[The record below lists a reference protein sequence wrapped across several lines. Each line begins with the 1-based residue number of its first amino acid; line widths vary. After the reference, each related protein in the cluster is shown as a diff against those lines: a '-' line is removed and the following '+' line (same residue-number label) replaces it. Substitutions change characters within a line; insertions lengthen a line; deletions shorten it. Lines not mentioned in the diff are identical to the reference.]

1 LKNLFKYGFSAFVKM
16 NELAAGVS
24 IYLTRWTG
32 KSRIPIHPK
41 HLVENPEHRWYLDF
55 INTNYTIADLG
66 CANGAQTIEM
76 ARKGA
81 AVVGFEINRTSL
93 KQATKLKSASN
104 SDNVWFVKLDLEN
117 NNLPISDKWADV
129 VLLLDVIEHLSQRCK
144 ILNEAYR
151 ILKNDGKLLL
161 SAPNIQTSFKKL
173 KTKAG
178 LFPYADPSHVIEYTM
193 ETLNDEIT
201 RAGFRMIDSRPVV
214 IDTLFYGLID
224 LVGGFSLSLYKSLIS
239 WKISQAQKNP
249 GDTTGWRIICE
260 KI

>member
-1 LKNLFKYGFSAFVKM
+1 M

-81 AVVGFEINRTSL
+81 AVVGF
-93 KQATKLKSASN
+93 
-104 SDNVWFVKLDLEN
+104 
-117 NNLPISDKWADV
+117 
-129 VLLLDVIEHLSQRCK
+129 
-144 ILNEAYR
+144 
-151 ILKNDGKLLL
+151 
-161 SAPNIQTSFKKL
+161 
-173 KTKAG
+173 
-178 LFPYADPSHVIEYTM
+178 
-193 ETLNDEIT
+193 
-201 RAGFRMIDSRPVV
+201 
-214 IDTLFYGLID
+214 
-224 LVGGFSLSLYKSLIS
+224 SLSLYKSLIS